1 MPHIVF
7 ELNAIE
13 ISECQYRGK
22 KCDKSDFKT
31 VFTRY
36 GKCYT
41 FNNPDNKTQIK
52 DTLKGGVDNGLA
64 LLFDI
69 QQEEYMPMWKESGTL
84 KIITFYI
91 KFYISSKK
99 RLHILNIS

>member
-1 MPHIVF
+1 MF
-7 ELNAIE
+7 ENDLIE
-13 ISECQYRGK
+13 DKLCLECQYRGK
-22 KCDKSDFKT
+22 KCDKTDFKT

-69 QQEEYMPMWKESGTL
+69 QQKEYMPMWKESGKT
-84 KIITFYI
+84 
-91 KFYISSKK
+91 SK
-99 RLHILNIS
+99 